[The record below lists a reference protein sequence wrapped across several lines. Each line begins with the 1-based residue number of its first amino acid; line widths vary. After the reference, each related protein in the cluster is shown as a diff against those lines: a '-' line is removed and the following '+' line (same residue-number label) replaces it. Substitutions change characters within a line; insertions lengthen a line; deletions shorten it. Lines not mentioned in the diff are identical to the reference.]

1 AATSAANFDTD
12 LMSQEWRK
20 LDASDAAIL
29 SAALFLACLVGGSVA
44 GRMAGRAGVSHGFY
58 TFALGAVLLVGAV
71 AGLDQMTRGDALPTA
86 FRTLGIPTA
95 FDEWRD
101 LPALVGLAWALTAL
115 VAACLGGA
123 WGERWHTRLVE
134 RAADPNV
141 GRGAAARVAA
151 GDRLRGD
158 SGMVDVGER
167 PADAAEVV
175 GGHAPPL
182 AMRLSKPVIAA
193 VNGPAA
199 GVGFVLLC
207 FADIRFAAA
216 GAKLTTSF
224 GRLGLPAEHGVSWLL
239 SRLVGPGRA
248 ADLLFSSRVV
258 LAEEAVE
265 LGLVNR
271 AFPPDE
277 LLPFTLDYARRM
289 AADISPSSL
298 RVMKRQLWDDM
309 TGELAPSVKFAV
321 EIMER

>member
-1 AATSAANFDTD
+1 MD
-12 LMSQEWRK
+12 LRVVRYEVDRGVGLVT
-20 LDASDAAIL
+20 LDRPDRMNAWTIRMEREYAWVLRRADRDPDVRVVVL
-29 SAALFLACLVGGSVA
+29 TGA
-44 GRMAGRAGVSHGFY
+44 GRGFC
-58 TFALGAVLLVGAV
+58 VGADFKALDVMSDTGTYDV
-71 AGLDQMTRGDALPTA
+71 A
-86 FRTLGIPTA
+86 
-95 FDEWRD
+95 
-101 LPALVGLAWALTAL
+101 
-115 VAACLGGA
+115 
-123 WGERWHTRLVE
+123 
-134 RAADPNV
+134 
-141 GRGAAARVAA
+141 
-151 GDRLRGD
+151 
-158 SGMVDVGER
+158 GER
-167 PADAAEVV
+167 PADEAEVI
-175 GGHAPPL
+175 GEHAPTL

-193 VNGPAA
+193 VNGPA
-199 GVGFVLLC
+199 VG
-207 FADIRFAAA
+207 I
-216 GAKLTTSF
+216 GATITTSF

-321 EIMER
+321 EIMERMVGEPDFAEGVAAFQARRPPVFGATEVSTPVEE